1 MYYSPGFIE
10 TKFADNA
17 GWPSDMTAN
26 VSIILIMPCEAVMV
40 TIQHTVITKDKHET
54 LKLV

>member
-1 MYYSPGFIE
+1 MFYSPGFIE

-26 VSIILIMPCEAVMV
+26 VSIIEIIRCEAVMM
-40 TIQHTVITKDKHET
+40 TMQHNVIKIR
-54 LKLV
+54 